1 MRCSLRDQMASAS
14 RLQRSTTGA
23 NARHRR
29 SKANR
34 TDGTAWSIRDGRLLY
49 RPRRERSAF
58 EDEPGRRAGQ
68 AAHRDEARRIAA
80 NIAKLVE
87 AVLTSA
93 LYPAPDTLRPTQ
105 VSDLLLMTLIN
116 PLPFARLMTIGL
128 YPHIAAYRLSGHTA
142 AASSVGW
149 PVPSAWHGTALYSG
163 RVGRHQCAYGE
174 GACSQAGDHRFGQH
188 GSSADPSIVLE
199 NGPSFAL
206 VNRTRR
212 LLHRP
217 RGGHA
222 R

>member
-1 MRCSLRDQMASAS
+1 MVYQRRTLALSSATRTVCFRGRARPARGTSCSLATRPGASPPTS
-14 RLQRSTTGA
+14 PSLLSGSDFCPVPGT
-23 NARHRR
+23 RH
-29 SKANR
+29 
-34 TDGTAWSIRDGRLLY
+34 
-49 RPRRERSAF
+49 
-58 EDEPGRRAGQ
+58 
-68 AAHRDEARRIAA
+68 
-80 NIAKLVE
+80 
-87 AVLTSA
+87 
-93 LYPAPDTLRPTQ
+93 TLRPTQ

>member
-29 SKANR
+29 SKGNR
-34 TDGTAWSIRDGRLLY
+34 TDGTAWSIRDGACFIVRDANGLLS
-49 RPRRERSAF
+49 RTSP
-58 EDEPGRRAGQ
+58 AG
-68 AAHRDEARRIAA
+68 ARDKLLTRDEARRIAA